1 MKDIIG
7 AIVLYV
13 VCMLVFMGLIGFA
26 VIHFGPILWEGVL
39 QGTTEITKAITAG
52 QLAR

>member
-1 MKDIIG
+1 MKDVII
-7 AIVLYV
+7 AIVLYS
-13 VCMLVFMGLIGFA
+13 VCMAACIGVIGFA

>member
-1 MKDIIG
+1 MKQIILLCVVY
-7 AIVLYV
+7 VL
-13 VCMLVFMGLIGFA
+13 CMAAFLGLVGFA
-26 VIHFGPILWEGVL
+26 VIQFGPILWEGVL